1 MKSMMLM
8 VFKLIIN
15 KNELLVRI
23 SLQEF
28 MQSVAVGYTILSHDK
43 VTQQN
48 HVIKARL
55 MMIRCCSIS
64 AYKCP
69 VLFCPY
75 TAAELVVVSC
85 AVETVVMHVCQAVL
99 KC

>member
-1 MKSMMLM
+1 MHCIHKIPHE
-8 VFKLIIN
+8 VDDADGVIIN

-28 MQSVAVGYTILSHDK
+28 MRSVAVGYTILSHDK

-64 AYKCP
+64 AYKCLQCYF
-69 VLFCPY
+69 VLI
-75 TAAELVVVSC
+75 L
-85 AVETVVMHVCQAVL
+85 QRN
-99 KC
+99 